1 MKKILVFVSI
11 LIVVAA
17 CAAPPTNRDS
27 DPSTSTNS
35 SAESSAP
42 LTEADAIA
50 KEKAVWDML
59 KKKDY
64 DLFAKMLT
72 EDYLEV
78 ASDGVYD
85 KAGIVTFL
93 KDLDFTD
100 ATFSDWRL
108 LQINKDAAV
117 LMYNLTL
124 KGKLKGED
132 IPPGPYRVGSVWVNR
147 NGKWQGI
154 FYQETLAQTAP
165 PPPPPSPAGTP
176 TSSPTVSTGTVSI
189 PADPIERE
197 KLVWDAL
204 KRKDYDAFASFLDSA
219 QVEVEP
225 HGVFDKAGTLKLVR
239 MFDASKGELSD
250 FKTVKINDDATLVTY
265 VVTISGPKPEK
276 ERATTIWANRGG
288 KWSAL
293 YHQGT
298 PAEDQAAA
306 SPTPAK

>member
-1 MKKILVFVSI
+1 MKKILGFVSI

-27 DPSTSTNS
+27 APSTSTNS
-35 SAESSAP
+35 AAESSAQ
-42 LTEADAIA
+42 LTEAEAIA
-50 KEKAVWDML
+50 KEKGVWDML

-78 ASDGVYD
+78 SSDDVYD

-108 LQINKDAAV
+108 LQINKTAAL

-124 KGKLKGED
+124 KGKFKGED
-132 IPPGPYRVGSVWVNR
+132 IPPGPYRVGSAWVNR
-147 NGKWQGI
+147 NGKWQAI

-165 PPPPPSPAGTP
+165 PPPAPAGTP
-176 TSSPTVSTGTVSI
+176 NSSPTVSQGIVSI

-197 KLVWDAL
+197 KAVWEAL
-204 KRKDYDAFASFLDSA
+204 KRKDYDTFASFLDSA

-225 HGVFDKAGTLKLVR
+225 HGVYDKAGTLKLVR
-239 MFDASKGELSD
+239 TFDASKGELSD

-276 ERATTIWANRGG
+276 GRASTIWVNRGG

-298 PAEDQAAA
+298 PVGDPPAA

>member
-1 MKKILVFVSI
+1 MKKILVSVSI

-27 DPSTSTNS
+27 AQSTSTNRA
-35 SAESSAP
+35 AESP
-42 LTEADAIA
+42 VQLTEAEAIA
-50 KEKAVWDML
+50 REKNVWDVL

-64 DLFAKMLT
+64 DLFEKLLT
-72 EDYLEV
+72 ADYLEV

-85 KAGIVTFL
+85 RAGIVTFL

-100 ATFSDWRL
+100 ATFSDWRM
-108 LQINKDAAV
+108 LQINKHAFL

-124 KGKLKGED
+124 KGKFKGQD
-132 IPPGPYRVGSVWVNR
+132 IPPGPYRVGSAWVNR
-147 NGKWQGI
+147 EGTWLAI
-154 FYQETLAQTAP
+154 FYQETMVQNAP
-165 PPPPPSPAGTP
+165 PPPPAGAAATSASPAAK
-176 TSSPTVSTGTVSI
+176 TSDVTI

-197 KLVWDAL
+197 KAVWEAL
-204 KRKDYDAFASFLDSA
+204 KRKDYDAFATFIDSA

-225 HGVFDKAGTLKLVR
+225 HGVYDKAGTLKLVR

-250 FKTVKINDDATLVTY
+250 FKTVKFNEDATLVTY
-265 VVTISGPKPEK
+265 VVTIPGAKPEK
-276 ERATTIWANRGG
+276 ERASTIWVNRGG

-298 PAEDQAAA
+298 PQEEPPAA
-306 SPTPAK
+306 SPSPVK

>member
-1 MKKILVFVSI
+1 MKKILVLVSI

-17 CAAPPTNRDS
+17 CAAPPTNRDAS
-27 DPSTSTNS
+27 TVTSTNS
-35 SAESSAP
+35 AAESSAQ
-42 LTEADAIA
+42 LSETEAIA

-64 DLFAKMLT
+64 DLYEKMLT

-93 KDLDFTD
+93 KDVDFTD

-108 LQINKDAAV
+108 LQINKTAAL

-124 KGKLKGED
+124 KGKYKGQD
-132 IPPGPYRVGSVWVNR
+132 IPPGPYRVGSAWVNR
-147 NGKWQGI
+147 NGKWLAI
-154 FYQETLAQTAP
+154 FYQETLAQTAAP
-165 PPPPPSPAGTP
+165 PPPAAAGTP
-176 TSSPTVSTGTVSI
+176 SSSPTAGPGVVSI
-189 PADPIERE
+189 PADPVERE
-197 KLVWDAL
+197 KAVWEAL
-204 KRKDYDAFASFLDSA
+204 QRKDYDTFASFLDSA
-219 QVEVEP
+219 QVEVES

-250 FKTVKINDDATLVTY
+250 FKTVKFNEDAALVTY
-265 VVTISGPKPEK
+265 VVTLPGAKPEK
-276 ERATTIWANRGG
+276 ERASTIWVNRGG

-298 PAEDQAAA
+298 PAEDPPAA
-306 SPTPAK
+306 SPSPAK

>member
-1 MKKILVFVSI
+1 MKKILVLVTI
-11 LIVVAA
+11 LIVVVA

-27 DPSTSTNS
+27 APSTSTNS
-35 SAESSAP
+35 AAESSAQ
-42 LTEADAIA
+42 LTEAEAIA
-50 KEKAVWDML
+50 REKAVWDML

-78 ASDGVYD
+78 ASDAVYD

-100 ATFSDWRL
+100 ATFSNWRL
-108 LQINKDAAV
+108 LQIDKTAAL

-124 KGKLKGED
+124 KGKFKGQD
-132 IPPGPYRVGSVWVNR
+132 IPPGPYRVGSAWVNR
-147 NGKWQGI
+147 NGRWQAI

-165 PPPPPSPAGTP
+165 PPPPAPAATTSASPGVRSGVIT
-176 TSSPTVSTGTVSI
+176 I

-197 KLVWDAL
+197 KAVWEAL
-204 KRKDYDAFASFLDSA
+204 KSKDYDTFASFLDSA

-225 HGVFDKAGTLKLVR
+225 HGVYDKAGTLKLVR

-250 FKTVKINDDATLVTY
+250 FKTVKINDDATVVTY
-265 VVTISGPKPEK
+265 VVTISGAKPEK
-276 ERATTIWANRGG
+276 ERASTIWVNRGG
-288 KWSAL
+288 KWLAL

-298 PAEDQAAA
+298 PAEDAPAA

>member
-1 MKKILVFVSI
+1 MKKIIALVSI

-17 CAAPPTNRDS
+17 CAAPPTNRDAF
-27 DPSTSTNS
+27 PARSTNS
-35 SAESSAP
+35 STEPPAQ
-42 LTEADAIA
+42 LTEAEAIA

-64 DLFAKMLT
+64 DLFGKMLT

-78 ASDGVYD
+78 TSDGVYD
-85 KAGIVTFL
+85 KAGIVTLL

-108 LQINKDAAV
+108 LQINKTAAL

-124 KGKLKGED
+124 KGKFKGED
-132 IPPGPYRVGSVWVNR
+132 IPPGPYRVGSAWVNR
-147 NGKWQGI
+147 DGKWLAV
-154 FYQETLAQTAP
+154 FYQETLAKTGP
-165 PPPPPSPAGTP
+165 PPPPPPAGTP
-176 TSSPTVSTGTVSI
+176 SSSPTVGQGVVSI

-197 KLVWDAL
+197 KAVWEAL
-204 KRKDYDAFASFLDSA
+204 KRKDYDAFSSFLDSA

-250 FKTVKINDDATLVTY
+250 FKSIKINDDATLVTY
-265 VVTISGPKPEK
+265 VLTISGAKPEK
-276 ERATTIWANRGG
+276 EWASTIWVNRGG

-298 PAEDQAAA
+298 PAEDPPAT
-306 SPTPAK
+306 SPSPAK

>member
-1 MKKILVFVSI
+1 
-11 LIVVAA
+11 
-17 CAAPPTNRDS
+17 
-27 DPSTSTNS
+27 
-35 SAESSAP
+35 
-42 LTEADAIA
+42 
-50 KEKAVWDML
+50 ML

-64 DLFAKMLT
+64 DLFAKMLA

-78 ASDGVYD
+78 ASDSVYD

-108 LQINKDAAV
+108 LQINKNAAL

-124 KGKLKGED
+124 KGKFKGQD
-132 IPPGPYRVGSVWVNR
+132 IPPGPYRVGSAWVNR
-147 NGKWQGI
+147 DGRWLAI
-154 FYQETLAQTAP
+154 FYQETLEQKAP
-165 PPPPPSPAGTP
+165 PPPPPPAATPSASPGVRSGDIT
-176 TSSPTVSTGTVSI
+176 T

-197 KLVWDAL
+197 KAVWDAL
-204 KRKDYDAFASFLDSA
+204 KRKDYDTFESFLDSA

-225 HGVFDKAGTLKLVR
+225 HGVYDKAGTLKLLR
-239 MFDASKGELSD
+239 TFDASKGELSD
-250 FKTVKINDDATLVTY
+250 FKTIKINEDATLVTY

-276 ERATTIWANRGG
+276 GRASTIWVNRGG

-298 PAEDQAAA
+298 PAEDPPAA

>member
-1 MKKILVFVSI
+1 
-11 LIVVAA
+11 
-17 CAAPPTNRDS
+17 
-27 DPSTSTNS
+27 
-35 SAESSAP
+35 
-42 LTEADAIA
+42 
-50 KEKAVWDML
+50 ML

-72 EDYLEV
+72 DDYLEV

-85 KAGIVTFL
+85 KAGIVSFL

-108 LQINKDAAV
+108 IQINQSAAL

-124 KGKLKGED
+124 KGKFKGED
-132 IPPGPYRVGSVWVNR
+132 IPPGPYRVGSAWVNR
-147 NGKWQGI
+147 NGKWQAI
-154 FYQETLAQTAP
+154 FYQETLAQTAAAP
-165 PPPPPSPAGTP
+165 PPPTGAGTP
-176 TSSPTVSTGTVSI
+176 TSSPTVSTGTASI

-197 KLVWDAL
+197 KAVWDAL
-204 KRKDYDAFASFLDSA
+204 KRKDYDTFASFIDSA

-225 HGVFDKAGTLKLVR
+225 DGVYDKAGTLKLVR

-250 FKTVKINDDATLVTY
+250 FKTVNINDDATLVTY
-265 VVTISGPKPEK
+265 VVTIAGAKPQK
-276 ERATTIWANRGG
+276 QRASTIWINRGG

-298 PAEDQAAA
+298 AVENPPAA
-306 SPTPAK
+306 SPTPAN